1 MPLNDHRKPYK
12 PLEDATTAESTKYTH
27 IGVQKPTQKKI
38 ALLAIIRGGT
48 IYSLVGEMTDEY
60 WRQAKEAGLV
70 TDAMLNTPTVE
81 STATKGGRRAHRTG
95 ASA

>member
-48 IYSLVGEMTDEY
+48 IYSLVGEMVDKHWQE
-60 WRQAKEAGLV
+60 AKDAGLV
-70 TDAMLNTPTVE
+70 TDAMLSIPTVE
-81 STATKGGRRAHRTG
+81 PTASKSRRARTG
-95 ASA
+95 VSA

>member
-12 PLEDATTAESTKYTH
+12 PLEEATTAESTKYTH

-48 IYSLVGEMTDEY
+48 IYSLVGEMVDKHWQE
-60 WRQAKEAGLV
+60 AKEAGLV

-81 STATKGGRRAHRTG
+81 PSVSKGGSRRVRPG